1 MNMKKHVCTIT
12 LLIWPVLA
20 ASAGTPTDGERVHAF
35 ETGLRP
41 AVLVQGAPG
50 TTWTLEQR
58 MAHWKIP
65 GVSVAVIRNGRV
77 AWARG
82 YGVKEA
88 GTNDRVDADTVFS
101 VGSVSKV
108 GAAAVTLRLVDA
120 GRLALDR
127 DVNDYITRW
136 KVPASAYTVVRP
148 VTLRG
153 ILSHSAGLSV
163 SGFPDFQPGDA
174 LPGIVD
180 TLQGRPPAKTEAVRV
195 IESPGTTFRY
205 SGGGTTIEQLVI
217 EEQTGL
223 SFPEAAR
230 RYVLEP
236 LHMGRS
242 TYENPLPASHG
253 NIARAHDAQGK
264 PTALPRGWESM
275 PETAASGL
283 WTTPG
288 DYAKLVIAL
297 IESYRGARDAF
308 ISTTLARDMMTEVGP
323 SRVGLGPF
331 LDGHG
336 LTRRFS
342 HSGANDSYRAWME
355 GHLATGNGAV
365 IFTNGS
371 NGTRLIPEVRRAI
384 AAAEGWAMTGS
395 LVVPKVE
402 ISAAQLEE
410 FAGIYAVRRADR
422 VLETRQSHVPKIA
435 YRVFVE
441 NGRLRLADAGAGE
454 GSVALI
460 PEGPL
465 QFVAED
471 DSSVRIEF
479 VRGYDGKLVAL
490 VNRLEDYAV
499 QADKAR

>member
-1 MNMKKHVCTIT
+1 MNTTRPFCAVV
-12 LLIWPVLA
+12 LLIWPLLA
-20 ASAGTPTDGERVHAF
+20 ASASTPTDAGRMRAF

-41 AVLVQGAPG
+41 AVAVQGTPA

-82 YGVKEA
+82 YGLKQV
-88 GTNDRVDADTVFS
+88 GTSDRVDANTVFS
-101 VGSVSKV
+101 IGSVSKV
-108 GAAAVTLRLVDA
+108 GAAAVTLRLVDV
-120 GRLALDR
+120 GKLSLDR

-136 KVPASAYTVVRP
+136 KVPANAYTAVRP

-153 ILSHSAGLSV
+153 VLSHSAGLSV
-163 SGFPDFQPGDA
+163 SGFPDFKPDAA

-180 TLQGRPPAKTEAVRV
+180 TLLGRPPAKTEAVRV
-195 IESPGTTFRY
+195 IEGPGTTFRY

-217 EEQTGL
+217 EDQTGL

-230 RYVLEP
+230 RYVFEP
-236 LHMGRS
+236 LHMERS
-242 TYENPLPASHG
+242 TYQNPLPESHG
-253 NIARAHDAQGK
+253 NIARAHDSQGK
-264 PTALPRGWESM
+264 PTALPRGWETM

-288 DYAKLVIAL
+288 DYSKLVIAL
-297 IESYRGARDAF
+297 IESYRGAGDAF
-308 ISTTLARDMMTEVGP
+308 IGAALAQDMMTEVGP

-355 GHLATGNGAV
+355 GHLGTGNGAV

-371 NGTRLIPEVRRAI
+371 NGTYLIPEVRRAI
-384 AAAEGWAMTGS
+384 AASEGWAMTGS
-395 LVVPKVE
+395 LVVPKVGM
-402 ISAAQLEE
+402 SAAQLDELT
-410 FAGIYAVRRADR
+410 GTYAVRRAEQ
-422 VLETRQSHVPKIA
+422 VINTRQSPVPKIA

-441 NGRLRLADAGAGE
+441 NGHLCIADAA
-454 GSVALI
+454 SDDSAALI
-460 PEGPL
+460 PEDRML
-465 QFVAED
+465 FVDED
-471 DSSVRIEF
+471 DASVRIEF
-479 VRGYDGKLVAL
+479 VRGYDGKIAAL
-490 VNRLEDYAV
+490 VSRYDDYAV
-499 QADKAR
+499 QADKVR